1 MSKQKSVLP
10 DYDFT
15 EALALTVPER
25 LTLCLKT
32 LGSRE
37 QMERM
42 FGFSPVLSE
51 GATEAELHE
60 IERGNGELLPEEYR
74 AFLSRCRCL
83 ELTDGL
89 TICGVSRVDDDG
101 VSDAWVSEDHGTDAP
116 CWVVGDYW
124 RYADGDQL
132 LILPEE
138 PGQPVVLY
146 LHEHGPALEVFAT
159 SFSLALWR
167 LVHEEMTD

>member
-1 MSKQKSVLP
+1 MPKQKSVLP
-10 DYDFT
+10 EYDFA
-15 EALALTVPER
+15 EALALTAPER

-32 LGSRE
+32 LASRE

-42 FGFSPVLSE
+42 FGFSPVLNA

-74 AFLSRCRCL
+74 AFLSRCCCL

-89 TICGVSRVDDDG
+89 TICGVSHVDDDG
-101 VSDAWVSEDHGTDAP
+101 IGSAWVSEDHGTDAP

-132 LILPEE
+132 LILPDE
-138 PGQPVVLY
+138 PEQPVVLY
-146 LHEHGPALEVFAT
+146 LHEQGPTLEVFAPC
-159 SFSLALWR
+159 FSLALWR
-167 LVHEEMTD
+167 LVHEEMTE